1 MAEQTTT
8 SKKALT
14 TTIIVVL
21 LALGYA
27 VLRYNIA
34 RHVPYSHLPLYIANK
49 SLALSATLLIG
60 FSFLLGPLAHFWP
73 KKFVQKLDL
82 RKYFGT
88 YGFALA
94 ALHAVMSLVLL
105 SAKYYPR
112 LFAAD
117 GKMNAMGESTMLFG
131 IVAFVVFFAV
141 SLASLP
147 SVAQSMQP
155 GEWQRTQRLGYLAYF
170 LVLLHVALMGWSGW
184 WKLDSWKFGLVSIS
198 LISSLFIVFVF
209 IMRALVMKRQ
219 DVPHNSMEKQP

>member
-1 MAEQTTT
+1 MEEQTTH

-34 RHVPYSHLPLYIANK
+34 RHVPYSHFPLYIANK
-49 SLALSATLLIG
+49 SFALSATILIG

-73 KKFVQKLDL
+73 KTFVQKLDL

-105 SAKYYPR
+105 SSKYYPR
-112 LFAAD
+112 LFALD
-117 GKMNAMGESTMLFG
+117 GKMTAIGESTMLFG

-170 LVLLHVALMGWSGW
+170 LVLLHVALMGWGGW
-184 WKLDSWKFGLVSIS
+184 WKADSWKFGLVSIS
-198 LISSLFIVFVF
+198 LISSLFIVFVL

-219 DVPHNSMEKQP
+219 DVPHNSLEKQL